1 MGVKGLWSLLEGNS
15 QIYQDIKFSNSEQVV
30 DGCNLAYH
38 LFNMANLDQNPGGE
52 YLAFQAVVQAFFKT
66 LDNCRIKAYVVIDG
80 GFGTSDVQLKTRMSR
95 LSALLQHIPAA
106 LTSEKKG
113 IYPPSVMSVFEQ
125 TLNDLRV
132 PQVKCFGE
140 ADGQL
145 AALAREVSCPL
156 LSEDTDFYIYD
167 LPEGVLPLAPFWKS
181 VKDSPASSEIH
192 CKLYTTTKF
201 CTVFN
206 IDPQLLPIFASLV
219 KVDHVKLNKLDNAEV
234 KNMLRESMLEYELPS
249 SPAPLLIGFLSKG
262 TVPQLPAKL
271 SSVPEWVRASLAM
284 GGLGANILQY
294 DILLHRRKILR
305 IQVERCDL
313 QSSNLISRPIRQVLY
328 GLLLGQGGGAE
339 VDEVDRDGLDAVN
352 PEVKPEVEHQKLML
366 DSLPQVCLE
375 TLGVEEKTLEG
386 VPAHLRLPVA
396 VTRYW
401 LRRASP
407 GPDLTHLKALL
418 MVLVQGEL
426 NRQTGGTT
434 GR

>member
-15 QIYQDIKFSNSEQVV
+15 QIYQDIKFSNSELVV

-52 YLAFQAVVQAFFKT
+52 YLAFQA
-66 LDNCRIKAYVVIDG
+66 
-80 GFGTSDVQLKTRMSR
+80 
-95 LSALLQHIPAA
+95 HIPAA

-140 ADGQL
+140 ADGRL

-219 KVDHVKLNKLDNAEV
+219 KAEV

-284 GGLGANILQY
+284 GGLGANIL
-294 DILLHRRKILR
+294 LHRRKILR

-352 PEVKPEVEHQKLML
+352 VEVKPEVEHQKLML
-366 DSLPQVCLE
+366 DSLPQVGHTDSFSWMTDE
-375 TLGVEEKTLEG
+375 
-386 VPAHLRLPVA
+386 
-396 VTRYW
+396 
-401 LRRASP
+401 
-407 GPDLTHLKALL
+407 
-418 MVLVQGEL
+418 
-426 NRQTGGTT
+426 
-434 GR
+434 

>member
-15 QIYQDIKFSNSEQVV
+15 QIYQDIKFSNSELVV

-80 GFGTSDVQLKTRMSR
+80 GLGTSDIQLKTRMSR
-95 LSALLQHIPAA
+95 QSALLQNIPAA
-106 LTSEKKG
+106 LTGEKMG
-113 IYPPSVMSVFEQ
+113 FYPPFEMSVFEQ

-140 ADGQL
+140 ADGRL

-219 KVDHVKLNKLDNAEV
+219 KVDHVKLKDVKLA
-234 KNMLRESMLEYELPS
+234 R
-249 SPAPLLIGFLSKG
+249 F
-262 TVPQLPAKL
+262 LPAGSPKMKFTTAYL
-271 SSVPEWVRASLAM
+271 E
-284 GGLGANILQY
+284 
-294 DILLHRRKILR
+294 
-305 IQVERCDL
+305 
-313 QSSNLISRPIRQVLY
+313 
-328 GLLLGQGGGAE
+328 GLL
-339 VDEVDRDGLDAVN
+339 
-352 PEVKPEVEHQKLML
+352 
-366 DSLPQVCLE
+366 S
-375 TLGVEEKTLEG
+375 
-386 VPAHLRLPVA
+386 
-396 VTRYW
+396 W
-401 LRRASP
+401 L
-407 GPDLTHLKALL
+407 
-418 MVLVQGEL
+418 
-426 NRQTGGTT
+426 
-434 GR
+434 